1 MGTKADAVWVA
12 LIGQDEGSMVV
23 RGVFAGRSAAERF
36 ASALEPWREWSEPEE
51 RPAATSWRA
60 SGMARSKTV
69 QLWVVDDD

>member
-1 MGTKADAVWVA
+1 MGTKADVVWVA